1 MLKAEH
7 AFYLLFS
14 VLCTVI
20 YFIHSTEENLVISHK
35 FSRQNDGSDSED
47 EKELLENE
55 FSYRRAVL
63 KRACSVVGDLD
74 QISKNGTSF
83 QELIRIHRLV
93 QDLNQELWIP
103 QNQCYEPVQDTGR
116 RFVIYEIFN
125 RNNLTETR

>member
-1 MLKAEH
+1 MLKAES

-14 VLCTVI
+14 VLCIVI
-20 YFIHSTEENLVISHK
+20 YFIHSTEENLVISNK
-35 FSRQNDGSDSED
+35 YVTVSYSEEENL
-47 EKELLENE
+47 EKEFE
-55 FSYRRAVL
+55 YRRIVL

-74 QISKNGTSF
+74 RMSKNGTSF
-83 QELIRIHRLV
+83 EKLIQIHRLV
-93 QDLNQELWIP
+93 QDPNQKLWTP

>member
-1 MLKAEH
+1 MLKAES

-20 YFIHSTEENLVISHK
+20 YFIHSTEENLVISNK
-35 FSRQNDGSDSED
+35 YVTVSYSEEEKL
-47 EKELLENE
+47 EKEFE
-55 FSYRRAVL
+55 YRRIVL

-74 QISKNGTSF
+74 RMSKNGTSF
-83 QELIRIHRLV
+83 EKLIQIHRLV
-93 QDLNQELWIP
+93 QDPNQKLWTP